1 MLYKQWTGFKY
12 IELTDKFRSDQEET
26 YPYFYTFDIFEQRI
40 EYGFY
45 HSLFHLEHLNG
56 KEIILK
62 SKEIVNLFNKYINKY
77 IQENEIGNICLQTHL
92 EILIGIV
99 EANNLDNKI
108 DSEKCFL
115 LSIMLFEITLES
127 YNQYLWYI
135 ENKISKSLVDPRS
148 NNVWLLSAID
158 AFEAQD
164 YAVHLLGIHH
174 EKSHAALKR
183 HEKNRK
189 LRHIAIDKYKD
200 IRKSNTK
207 ITLRAISRKIAPE
220 IIKKADEIGFRYS
233 EDRFVDTIYDW
244 IRKENKDK

>member
-12 IELTDKFRSDQEET
+12 IELTDEFRHDQEET
-26 YPYFYTFDIFEQRI
+26 YPYFYTYDVFEKRV
-40 EYGFY
+40 EDNFY
-45 HSLFHLEHLNG
+45 HALFHLEHLNG

-62 SKEIVNLFNKYINKY
+62 SKEIVNLFNNYINKY
-77 IQENEIGNICLQTHL
+77 IQENEVDNIYLLSHL
-92 EILIGIV
+92 EILMGIV

-108 DSEKCFL
+108 DYEKCFL

-127 YNQYLWYI
+127 YNEYLFRI
-135 ENKISKSLVDPRS
+135 ENKIINPLIDVRSK
-148 NNVWLLSAID
+148 NVWLLSAID
-158 AFEAQD
+158 AFEAHD
-164 YAVHLLGIHH
+164 HAVHLLGIHH

-183 HEKNRK
+183 HDKNRK
-189 LRHIAIDKYKD
+189 LHHIAIDKYKD

-207 ITLRAISRKIAPE
+207 ISLRAISRKIAPE